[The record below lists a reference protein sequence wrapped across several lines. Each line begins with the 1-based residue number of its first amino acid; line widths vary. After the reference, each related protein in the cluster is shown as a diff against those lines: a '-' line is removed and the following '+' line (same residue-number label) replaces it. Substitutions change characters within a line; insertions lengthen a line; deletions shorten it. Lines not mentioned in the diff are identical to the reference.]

1 LNLTS
6 DLVQVINCF
15 LIITH
20 IPGAVITVHSMGVD
34 KGISFAVP
42 TYYNGNMFY
51 IPISSVTDHI
61 TFFQF
66 SDNSRRLLLRWF
78 DQFWKGA
85 LSKQSAS
92 LLPTIEKTSQKDQ
105 MSQRNRPS
113 VSPRNRPSVS
123 RLLRL
128 TVPTSPLF
136 SLVFEVAPSCEN
148 HSHSCRISSSNN
160 LFITDGTT
168 WLN

>member
-1 LNLTS
+1 
-6 DLVQVINCF
+6 
-15 LIITH
+15 
-20 IPGAVITVHSMGVD
+20 MGVD

-85 LSKQSAS
+85 LSKQSAMAAVLQPVTETICPYPS
-92 LLPTIEKTSQKDQ
+92 LAAIA
-105 MSQRNRPS
+105 
-113 VSPRNRPSVS
+113 PRFVKILKP
-123 RLLRL
+123 
-128 TVPTSPLF
+128 
-136 SLVFEVAPSCEN
+136 AA
-148 HSHSCRISSSNN
+148 I
-160 LFITDGTT
+160 
-168 WLN
+168 